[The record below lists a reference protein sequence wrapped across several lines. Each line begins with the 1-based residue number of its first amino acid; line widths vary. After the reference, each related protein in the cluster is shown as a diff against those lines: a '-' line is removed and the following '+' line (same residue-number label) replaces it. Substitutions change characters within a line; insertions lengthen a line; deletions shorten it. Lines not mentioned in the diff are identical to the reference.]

1 MKLKSLLIGS
11 LATAAMFTSCS
22 DEPQEIITATG
33 EIIPEATDAPGLL
46 GFYVLNEGNMGS
58 NKCTLDYFNY
68 KTKSYIHNIY
78 TEQNP
83 SQALELGDV
92 GSDIA
97 IFGDKLYI
105 AVNGSHKVEVL
116 DAKTA
121 VRVGQVNVSSPRYL
135 ASDGNWVFVSSYVG
149 GEDGHGS
156 VVKIDPKTLKVV
168 ATCSVGYQPEEIVVT
183 DGKVYV
189 ANSVNMTFDSYDNTI
204 SVVDINSFKK
214 VADIEAAIN
223 MHHLR
228 LDSFGNMWATS
239 RGNYYD
245 VPSSLVFLQKTG
257 GEYSRVA
264 TLDYGC
270 SNLVINSNKMYYYAV
285 TYDENWNATNS
296 FFVSTINAAGIVG
309 NPASFLS
316 GTVAA
321 DITAPYCIAVRP
333 DGEEIFVTD
342 AKNYVSSGELK
353 CFSTGG
359 ELRWSVKTGD
369 IPGHI
374 AFLKGK

>member
-1 MKLKSLLIGS
+1 MKTKSLLIAI
-11 LATAAMFTSCS
+11 LTAAMTVSCS
-22 DEPQEIITATG
+22 DEPQQIITATG
-33 EIIPEATDAPGLL
+33 EYIPEATSAPGLL

-68 KTKSYIHNIY
+68 KNKSYIHNIY

-121 VRVGQVNVSSPRYL
+121 VRIGKVDVSSPRYL
-135 ASDGNWVFVSSYVG
+135 AYDGNWVFVSSYVG
-149 GEDGHGS
+149 GIDGRGS

-168 ATCSVGYQPEEIVVT
+168 ATCSVGYQPEEMVVA

-189 ANSVNMTFDSYDNTI
+189 ANSVNMTFDTYDNTI
-204 SVVDINSFKK
+204 SVVDIKSFEK
-214 VADIEAAIN
+214 VADIESAIN

-228 LDSFGNMWATS
+228 LDEFGNMWATS

-245 VPSSLVFLQKTG
+245 VPSSIVLLQKKG
-257 GEYSRVA
+257 GEYTRIS

-270 SNLVINSNKMYYYAV
+270 SNLAVNKDKMYYYAV
-285 TYDENWNATNS
+285 TYDASWNALNS
-296 FFVSTINAAGIVG
+296 FFAATIGVNGMIG
-309 NPASFLS
+309 NPVSILGSVELS
-316 GTVAA
+316 
-321 DITAPYCIAVRP
+321 DISTPYCIVVRP
-333 DGEEIFVTD
+333 DGEEIFITD
-342 AKNYVSSGELK
+342 AKNYVSSGELM
-353 CFSTGG
+353 CFSVTGD
-359 ELRWSVKTGD
+359 LKWSVKTGD

-374 AFLKGK
+374 AFLTAN